1 LHYKYYNVSS
11 LNVFYDKIGVKNDID
26 LLDRVLQVYAILNF
40 EDANKLV
47 PAQRKILLYYVRN
60 GLTKETLEN
69 VITDTGYSR
78 NYLHTVNKALRDK
91 GYLVKDKN
99 NEHKFYL
106 NSELEHIR
114 KKFVVDKAKG
124 YIISFDKTN

>member
-1 LHYKYYNVSS
+1 MHYKLINVSA
-11 LNVFYDKIGVKNDID
+11 LNVFYDKIEVKNDID

-40 EDANKLV
+40 DDASKLV
-47 PAQRKILLYYVRN
+47 PAQRKILLYYVKN

-69 VITDTGYSR
+69 VIVDTGYSR

-91 GYLVKDKN
+91 GYLIKDKN

-106 NSELEHIR
+106 NSELEHVR
-114 KKFVVDKAKG
+114 KKFVLDKAKG
-124 YIISFDKTN
+124 YIISFDKAN